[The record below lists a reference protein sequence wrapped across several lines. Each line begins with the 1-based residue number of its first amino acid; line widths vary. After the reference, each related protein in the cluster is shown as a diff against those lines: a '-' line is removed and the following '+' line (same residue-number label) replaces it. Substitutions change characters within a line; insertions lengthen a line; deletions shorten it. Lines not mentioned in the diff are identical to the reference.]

1 MFFPPEPWSEEHYAA
16 TASQDPGSQSAQA
29 QLTVSQSTQP
39 ANGNELTPPSSPEME
54 EKTTEEEQAGEKTV
68 TEESTEEKEEEK
80 KKKEAENEKDEKKWP
95 LVVG

>member
-54 EKTTEEEQAGEKTV
+54 EKTTEEQAGEKTV

-80 KKKEAENEKDEKKWP
+80 KEEEAENEKDEKKWP